1 MKKGAKNGI
10 SKSKIVAVG
19 AGLATI
25 GAGAYY
31 LFGPNAKIHKKKAT
45 ALLSKMKTEA
55 IREVKKAKE
64 VGIPAYH
71 KAVDAVSKNYAKQYK
86 LHEKDV
92 KAISKKLKGE
102 WKTVSKMV
110 KKTAKNFKK

>member
-1 MKKGAKNGI
+1 MKKKKI

-45 ALLSKMKTEA
+45 ALLSKIKKEA

-71 KAVDAVSKNYAKQYK
+71 KAVDKVSKIYAKQYK
-86 LHEKDV
+86 LHEKDI
-92 KAISKKLKGE
+92 KAVTKKLKGE
-102 WKTVSKMV
+102 WKDVSKIL